1 MGTPFKMKGPSLY
14 KNSPMKQDKG
24 KKVKLKDAARTGV
37 GQFAGK
43 AKKVL
48 KEIFM
53 PVSQQVK
60 RNEKRRMK
68 DFDKSMKS
76 RMTSSEKAA
85 YNRKYPNEKIK

>member
-1 MGTPFKMKGPSLY
+1 MGTPFKMKGMSFG
-14 KNSPMKQDKG
+14 NSPMRQDKG
-24 KKVKLKDAARTGV
+24 KKVKLKDAAKTGV
-37 GQFAGK
+37 GQFANK

-76 RMTSSEKAA
+76 RMTPSEKAA

>member
-1 MGTPFKMKGPSLY
+1 MNITAWDNQRNNVNKTYENWPMPGGTSMYNHNTNFEL
-14 KNSPMKQDKG
+14 
-24 KKVKLKDAARTGV
+24 
-37 GQFAGK
+37 

-48 KEIFM
+48 KEVFM

-68 DFDKSMKS
+68 DLDKSMKS
-76 RMTSSEKAA
+76 RMTPSEKAA

>member
-1 MGTPFKMKGPSLY
+1 MGTPFKMKGFSGFG
-14 KNSPMKQDKG
+14 NSPLKQD
-24 KKVKLKDAARTGV
+24 KKVKLKDAVRTGV
-37 GQFAGK
+37 GQFADK

-48 KEIFM
+48 KEVFM

-60 RNEKRRMK
+60 RNEKRSME

-85 YNRKYPNEKIK
+85 YNKKYPNEKIK